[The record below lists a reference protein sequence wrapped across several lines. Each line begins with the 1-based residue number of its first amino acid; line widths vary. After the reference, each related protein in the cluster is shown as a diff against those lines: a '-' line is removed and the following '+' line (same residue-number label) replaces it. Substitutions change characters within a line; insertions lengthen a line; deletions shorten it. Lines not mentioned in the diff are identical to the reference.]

1 VALLAV
7 VGGWAITHL
16 GDHSAAPPV
25 AASSPAPPS
34 STAASP
40 SVAPLNAT
48 QSVRAQLLYY
58 VFARAHDPAVAETMV
73 RQDTSSVQCGPEP
86 SGPGTA
92 DRISAYIRSKFPEM
106 QVLDVARVL
115 DKFAGLCSVELRARD
130 DTGTVL
136 VVRII
141 PPVEATVFAPRV
153 DEGAETAH
161 GLYTHFVQVTSRD
174 GWMIT
179 AGSSGPA
186 DAGPSQF
193 ALLSVARQRS
203 LLW

>member
-1 VALLAV
+1 V
-7 VGGWAITHL
+7 
-16 GDHSAAPPV
+16 
-25 AASSPAPPS
+25 
-34 STAASP
+34 
-40 SVAPLNAT
+40 PLNAT
-48 QSVRAQLLYY
+48 QTVRAQLLFY
-58 VFARAHDPAVAETMV
+58 VFERAHDPAVAESMV

-92 DRISAYIRSKFPEM
+92 DRLSNYIRSRFPAM

-115 DKFAGLCSVELRARD
+115 DKFAGLCSIELRARD

-141 PPVEATVFAPRV
+141 PPIEAPVFAPRV
-153 DEGAETAH
+153 DQGAETAH
-161 GLYTHFVQVTSRD
+161 GFYTHFVRVTSRD